1 LRADAEGVI
10 VSRLSAAMLIK
21 STRRQFLQFCNGEID
36 AEVFEA
42 WACADETL
50 ENQIGHGPH
59 LDLIAADY
67 RGREAAAARDRC
79 AALLEQHHP
88 GNLARY
94 RIRSILQRMLDD
106 PDAVIPGLRDL
117 VRLRHDGNEDIPI
130 EFVAFDSE
138 LDGVPSPE
146 HYHLWEPTLLA
157 QILSRKEPYLRSIQ
171 RSCQE
176 LLDHLRRG
184 HPDDV

>member
-1 LRADAEGVI
+1 
-10 VSRLSAAMLIK
+10 MLTE
-21 STRRQFLQFCNGEID
+21 STRRHFLQFCTGEIG
-36 AEVFEA
+36 AGTFEA
-42 WACADETL
+42 WVCADEGL

-67 RGREAAAARDRC
+67 QGREAAAARDRC

-88 GNLARY
+88 GTLARY
-94 RIRSILQRMLDD
+94 RIRSILQKMLHDQG
-106 PDAVIPGLRDL
+106 AVIPGLREL

-130 EFVAFDSE
+130 EFVGFDSE

-146 HYHLWEPTLLA
+146 HCHLWKPMFLA
-157 QILSRKEPYLRSIQ
+157 QVLSRQEPYLRSIQ
-171 RSCQE
+171 RSCEE
-176 LLDHLRRG
+176 LLGHLRRG